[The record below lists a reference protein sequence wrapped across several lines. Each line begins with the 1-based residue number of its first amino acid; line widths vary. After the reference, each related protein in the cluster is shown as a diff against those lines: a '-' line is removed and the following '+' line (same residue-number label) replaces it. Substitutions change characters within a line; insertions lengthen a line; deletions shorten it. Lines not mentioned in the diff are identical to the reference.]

1 MTIAGSRIMT
11 DPALRRRGM
20 TIARPLPARTPLP
33 SALSRLPRMT
43 SPLALHHAT
52 LFDSTSGE
60 LRPDATV
67 TVDGVGFGTALPP
80 GARAIDLAGRTLLP
94 GLIDAHVHVTATIPD
109 FFRLTLLQQQGR
121 HLPLIMKAGKL
132 HKNELAATA

>member
-1 MTIAGSRIMT
+1 
-11 DPALRRRGM
+11 
-20 TIARPLPARTPLP
+20 
-33 SALSRLPRMT
+33 MT

-67 TVDGVGFGTALPP
+67 TVDGDRIVDVGFGTALPP
-80 GARAIDLAGRTLLP
+80 GARALDLAGRTLLP

-121 HLPLIMKAGKL
+121 HLPLITKAGKL